1 MKIFVET
8 SVIVSPLVK
17 DEFADTTLKF
27 FECALMMGA
36 KLLINGIVLS
46 ELYTWVFLS
55 RNPKQSEKELKE
67 FLNINQIKIIME
79 MNEKIFKRAGELHAK
94 YRKRGGKRERIL
106 ADFLIG
112 AHAEEIS
119 DILVTWNPSDFSQ
132 LRIKIMTPEDF
143 IHRFSS
149 EII

>member
-17 DEFADTTLKF
+17 DEFAYTTLKF

-55 RNPKQSEKELKE
+55 RNSKQSEKELKE

-94 YRKRGGKRERIL
+94 YRKRSGKRERIL

-119 DILVTWNPSDFSQ
+119 EILVTWNPSDFSQ
-132 LRIKIMTPEDF
+132 LNTGSDP
-143 IHRFSS
+143 
-149 EII
+149 